1 MAREYY
7 QTRKDRG
14 HESRGM
20 KKYGRSSHNPGG
32 MSGYNKR
39 SGMDSGYMGMIS
51 EDRSAPSNL
60 PQEIKHEYYP
70 PCDYVDT
77 YHLDDTIKGIDEN
90 ISNSIRKVEKNPS
103 DSMY

>member
-7 QTRKDRG
+7 QNKMDRA

-20 KKYGRSSHNPGG
+20 K
-32 MSGYNKR
+32 GYSKR
-39 SGMDSGYMGMIS
+39 SAMDSGYMGMIS

-60 PQEIKHEYYP
+60 PQEVKHKYYP
-70 PCDYVDT
+70 PCDYAGAKP
-77 YHLDDTIKGIDEN
+77 LDDTIRGVDEAT
-90 ISNSIRKVEKNPS
+90 SSSIRKIESNPS